1 MRRSTIGASLVALL
15 LTAPVLA
22 PAAVAD
28 GHKKSEQTTTAGKIP
43 GLSTKPGDVVAGTY
57 KLDPTHV
64 NVTWI
69 VSHLGLSPYQGRFN
83 DISGEMT
90 IDPAKP
96 EAATVSITIKTAS
109 VDTLSERL
117 DEELKSDEGF
127 NAAEFPEI
135 TFKSTKVEV
144 MDGGKANVTGDLTM
158 LGKTKP
164 VTLKVNLVGTGKHP
178 FAKKDAVGFQATAR
192 FNRSEFGFTQWAP
205 VIGDT
210 VDLVIG
216 AEFQKAD

>member
-1 MRRSTIGASLVALL
+1 MRRTTLSVALAALL
-15 LTAPVLA
+15 LAA
-22 PAAVAD
+22 PAPLALAD
-28 GHKKSEQTTTAGKIP
+28 GHKASEQTVTGGKIKD
-43 GLSTKPGDVVAGTY
+43 LSTKPADVVAGTY

-96 EAATVSITIKTAS
+96 AEASVAITIKTDS
-109 VDTLSERL
+109 VDTLSDRL

-127 NAAEFPEI
+127 NAAEYPEI

-144 MDGGKANVTGDLTM
+144 MDGGQAKVTGDLTM

-164 VTLKVNLVGTGKHP
+164 VTLDVTLVGTGPHP
-178 FAKKDAVGFQATAR
+178 FAKKQAVGFKATAR